1 MEQPKPPDEEPLSKA
16 EREALLGAMSPGD
29 WARAESLARV
39 AALGLTDM
47 TAADLLQE
55 TLTDLLSGDRTWR
68 RGVHPLVTLKVAMHS
83 VASNAQKKVDSAP
96 IDRFATVSTGEEE
109 DALEGQAAPVTA
121 VEQLGPS
128 DTLEGRRQLVLIEQL
143 VCGDDEAELVLMA
156 WAMGYSGAEARQET
170 GLDAKQFDAAR
181 QRLLRKLKPVA
192 AARNT
197 K

>member
-1 MEQPKPPDEEPLSKA
+1 MEQAKPPNDTPHSRA
-16 EREALLGAMSPGD
+16 ELEALLGAMLPGD

-39 AALGLTDM
+39 AAYGLTDM
-47 TAADLLQE
+47 TAADLLHE
-55 TLTDLLSGDRTWR
+55 TLVDLLSGDRTWK

-83 VASNAQKKVDSAP
+83 VASNAQKKVDNAP
-96 IDRFATVSTGEEE
+96 IDQFATMSTGEE
-109 DALEGQAAPVTA
+109 DAPEGQRAPVTA
-121 VEQLGPS
+121 VEPLGPL
-128 DTLEGRRQLVLIEQL
+128 DTLEGRQQLALIELL
-143 VCGDDEAELVLMA
+143 VKGDAQAELVLTA
-156 WAMGYSGAEARQET
+156 WAMGYSGAEARLET

>member
-1 MEQPKPPDEEPLSKA
+1 MEQLKPPDDTPLSKA

-39 AALGLTDM
+39 AAYGLTDM
-47 TAADLLQE
+47 TAADLLHE
-55 TLTDLLSGDRTWR
+55 TLIDLLSGDRTWK

-83 VASNAQKKVDSAP
+83 VASNTQKKVDNAP
-96 IDRFATVSTGEEE
+96 IDRFATVSTSEE
-109 DALEGQAAPVTA
+109 DAPEGQRAPVTA
-121 VEQLGPS
+121 V
-128 DTLEGRRQLVLIEQL
+128 DTLDPLKTLQGRQQLALIEQL
-143 VCGDDEAELVLMA
+143 VMGDAQAELVLTA
-156 WAMGYSGAEARQET
+156 WAMGYSGAEARLET

>member
-1 MEQPKPPDEEPLSKA
+1 MEQPRPPDDTPLSKA
-16 EREALLGAMSPGD
+16 EREALLGAMSAGD

-39 AALGLTDM
+39 AAYGLTDM
-47 TAADLLQE
+47 TAADLLHE
-55 TLTDLLSGDRTWR
+55 TLIDLLSGDRTWK

-83 VASNAQKKVDSAP
+83 VASNAQKKVDNAP
-96 IDRFATVSTGEEE
+96 IDQFATMSTGEE
-109 DALEGQAAPVTA
+109 DAPEGQRAPVTA
-121 VEQLGPS
+121 VEPLGPL
-128 DTLEGRRQLVLIEQL
+128 DTLEGRQQLALIEKL
-143 VCGDDEAELVLMA
+143 VKGDAQAELVLTA
-156 WAMGYSGAEARQET
+156 LAMGYSGAEARLET

>member
-1 MEQPKPPDEEPLSKA
+1 MEQPKPPDDTPLSKA

-39 AALGLTDM
+39 AAYGLTDM
-47 TAADLLQE
+47 TAADLLHE
-55 TLTDLLSGDRTWR
+55 TLIDLLSGDRTWK

-83 VASNAQKKVDSAP
+83 VASNAQKKVDNAP
-96 IDRFATVSTGEEE
+96 IDQFAMVSSGEE
-109 DALEGQAAPVTA
+109 DAPEGQRAPVTA
-121 VEQLGPS
+121 VDPVGPL
-128 DTLEGRRQLVLIEQL
+128 DTFEGRQQLALIEQL
-143 VCGDDEAELVLMA
+143 VKGDAEAELVLTA
-156 WAMGYSGAEARQET
+156 WAMGYSGAEARLET

>member
-16 EREALLGAMSPGD
+16 ERAALLGAMSAGD

-39 AALGLTDM
+39 AAYGLTDM
-47 TAADLLQE
+47 TAEDLLQE
-55 TLTDLLSGDRTWR
+55 TLTDLLGGDRTWR

-83 VASNAQKKVDSAP
+83 VASNAQKRVNNGP
-96 IDRFATVSTGEEE
+96 IDQFATVSTGEEE
-109 DALEGQAAPVTA
+109 ALEGRPTPVHA
-121 VEQLGPS
+121 VERLGPQ
-128 DTLEGRRQLVLIEQL
+128 DTFEGRQQLALIEEL
-143 VCGDDEAELVLMA
+143 VKGDDHAELVLMA

-192 AARNT
+192 AAR
-197 K
+197 

>member
-1 MEQPKPPDEEPLSKA
+1 MEQLKPPDDAPLSKS

-39 AALGLTDM
+39 AAYGLTDM
-47 TAADLLQE
+47 TAADLLHE
-55 TLTDLLSGDRTWR
+55 TLIDLLSGDRTWK
-68 RGVHPLVTLKVAMHS
+68 RGVHPLVTLRVAMHS
-83 VASNAQKKVDSAP
+83 VSSNAQKKVNNAP
-96 IDRFATVSTGEEE
+96 IDQFAMVSTGEE
-109 DALEGQAAPVTA
+109 DALEGQRAPVTA
-121 VEQLGPS
+121 VDPLGPL
-128 DTLEGRRQLVLIEQL
+128 DILEGRRQLALIEQL
-143 VCGDDEAELVLMA
+143 VKGDAEAELVLTA
-156 WAMGYSGAEARQET
+156 WAMGYSSAEARLET

>member
-1 MEQPKPPDEEPLSKA
+1 MEQPKPPDDTPLSKA

-39 AALGLTDM
+39 AAYGLTDM
-47 TAADLLQE
+47 TAADLLHE
-55 TLTDLLSGDRTWR
+55 TLIDLISGDRTWK

-83 VASNAQKKVDSAP
+83 VASNAQKKVDNAP
-96 IDRFATVSTGEEE
+96 IDQFAMVSSGEE
-109 DALEGQAAPVTA
+109 DAPEGQRAPVTA
-121 VEQLGPS
+121 VDPLGPL
-128 DTLEGRRQLVLIEQL
+128 DALEGRQQLALIEQL
-143 VCGDDEAELVLMA
+143 VKGDAEAELVLTA
-156 WAMGYSGAEARQET
+156 WAMGYGGAEARLET
-170 GLDAKQFDAAR
+170 GLDPKQFDAAR

>member
-1 MEQPKPPDEEPLSKA
+1 MEQPKPPDDTPLSKA

-39 AALGLTDM
+39 AAYGLIDM
-47 TAADLLQE
+47 TAADLLHE
-55 TLTDLLSGDRTWR
+55 TVVDLLSGDRTWK

-83 VASNAQKKVDSAP
+83 VASNAQKKVANAP
-96 IDRFATVSTGEEE
+96 IDQFATVSTGEE
-109 DALEGQAAPVTA
+109 DAAEGLRAPVTCA
-121 VEQLGPS
+121 DPLGPL
-128 DTLEGRRQLVLIEQL
+128 DTLEGRQQLALIEEL
-143 VCGDDEAELVLMA
+143 VKGDAEAELVLTA

-197 K
+197 T

>member
-1 MEQPKPPDEEPLSKA
+1 MEQPKPPDEIPLSKA

-39 AALGLTDM
+39 AAFGLTDM
-47 TAADLLQE
+47 TAADLLHE
-55 TLTDLLSGDRTWR
+55 TLIDLLSGDRTWK

-83 VASNAQKKVDSAP
+83 VASNAQKKVDNAP
-96 IDRFATVSTGEEE
+96 IDQFATMSTGEE
-109 DALEGQAAPVTA
+109 DAPEGQRVPVTA
-121 VEQLGPS
+121 VEPLGPL
-128 DTLEGRRQLVLIEQL
+128 DTLEGRQQLALIEQL
-143 VCGDDEAELVLMA
+143 VKGDAQAELVLTA
-156 WAMGYSGAEARQET
+156 WAMGYSGLEARQET

>member
-1 MEQPKPPDEEPLSKA
+1 MEQPKPPDDTPLSKA

-29 WARAESLARV
+29 WARAESLARM
-39 AALGLTDM
+39 AAYGLTDM
-47 TAADLLQE
+47 TAADLLHE
-55 TLTDLLSGDRTWR
+55 TVVDLLSGDRTWK

-83 VASNAQKKVDSAP
+83 VASNAQKKVDNAP
-96 IDRFATVSTGEEE
+96 IDQFAVVSSGEE
-109 DALEGQAAPVTA
+109 DGPEGQRTPVTA
-121 VEQLGPS
+121 VDPLGPL
-128 DTLEGRRQLVLIEQL
+128 DTLEGRQQLALIEQL
-143 VCGDDEAELVLMA
+143 VKGDVQAELVLTA
-156 WAMGYSGAEARQET
+156 WAIGYSGAEARLET

>member
-1 MEQPKPPDEEPLSKA
+1 MEQPSSPGEEPLSKV

-39 AALGLTDM
+39 GAYGLTDM

-83 VASNAQKKVDSAP
+83 VASNAQKKVDNAP

-109 DALEGQAAPVTA
+109 APEGQRTPVGGA
-121 VEQLGPS
+121 EHLGPL
-128 DTLEGRRQLVLIEQL
+128 DILEGRQQLALIEQL
-143 VCGDDEAELVLMA
+143 VRSDAQAELVLTA

-170 GLDAKQFDAAR
+170 GLDTKQFDAAR

-192 AARNT
+192 EARSM

>member
-29 WARAESLARV
+29 WARAESLAR
-39 AALGLTDM
+39 AAAHGLSDM
-47 TAADLLQE
+47 TAQDLLQE
-55 TLTDLLSGDRTWR
+55 TLTDLLGEDRTWR

-83 VASNAQKKVDSAP
+83 IASNALKRVENAP
-96 IDRFATVSTGEEE
+96 IDQFATVSTGEEE
-109 DALEGQAAPVTA
+109 MPEGQPPPVHA
-121 VEQLGPS
+121 VERRSPQDS
-128 DTLEGRRQLVLIEQL
+128 VEGRQQLALIEQL
-143 VCGDDEAELVLMA
+143 VKGDDHAELVLMA

-181 QRLLRKLKPVA
+181 QRLLRKLRPA
-192 AARNT
+192 AALRNL

>member
-1 MEQPKPPDEEPLSKA
+1 MEQPKPPDDTPLSKA

-39 AALGLTDM
+39 AAYGLTDM
-47 TAADLLQE
+47 TAADLLHE
-55 TLTDLLSGDRTWR
+55 TLIDLLGGDRTWK

-83 VASNAQKKVDSAP
+83 VASNAQKKVDNAP
-96 IDRFATVSTGEEE
+96 IDQFAMVSSGEA
-109 DALEGQAAPVTA
+109 DAPEGQRAPVTA
-121 VEQLGPS
+121 VEPLGPL
-128 DTLEGRRQLVLIEQL
+128 DTLEGRQQLALIEQL
-143 VCGDDEAELVLMA
+143 VKGDAEAELVLTA
-156 WAMGYSGAEARQET
+156 WAMGYSGAEARLET

-192 AARNT
+192 AARTT

>member
-1 MEQPKPPDEEPLSKA
+1 MEQPKPPDDTPLSKA

-39 AALGLTDM
+39 AAYGLTYM
-47 TAADLLQE
+47 TAADLLHE
-55 TLTDLLSGDRTWR
+55 TLIDLLSGDRTWK

-83 VASNAQKKVDSAP
+83 VASNAQKKVDKAP
-96 IDRFATVSTGEEE
+96 VDQFAMVSSGEE
-109 DALEGQAAPVTA
+109 DAPEGQRAPVTA
-121 VEQLGPS
+121 VEPLGPL
-128 DTLEGRRQLVLIEQL
+128 DTLEGRQQLALIEQL
-143 VCGDDEAELVLMA
+143 VKGDAEAELVLTA
-156 WAMGYSGAEARQET
+156 WAMGYSGAEARLET

>member
-1 MEQPKPPDEEPLSKA
+1 MEQPKPPDDTPLSKA

-39 AALGLTDM
+39 AAYGLTDM
-47 TAADLLQE
+47 TAADLLHE
-55 TLTDLLSGDRTWR
+55 TLIDLLSGDRTWK

-83 VASNAQKKVDSAP
+83 VASNAQKKVDNAP
-96 IDRFATVSTGEEE
+96 IDQFATMSTGEE
-109 DALEGQAAPVTA
+109 DAPEGQRAPVTA
-121 VEQLGPS
+121 VEPLGPL
-128 DTLEGRRQLVLIEQL
+128 DTLEGRQQLALIELL
-143 VCGDDEAELVLMA
+143 VKGDAQAELVLTA
-156 WAMGYSGAEARQET
+156 WAMGYSGAEARLET

>member
-1 MEQPKPPDEEPLSKA
+1 MEPPGPPDEEPLSKA

-29 WARAESLARV
+29 WARAESLAR
-39 AALGLTDM
+39 AAAYGLTDM

-68 RGVHPLVTLKVAMHS
+68 RGVHPLVTLTVAMHS
-83 VASNAQKKVDSAP
+83 VASNAQKRVSNAP
-96 IDRFATVSTGEEE
+96 IDQFATVSIGEEE
-109 DALEGQAAPVTA
+109 APEGQRAPVTA
-121 VEQLGPS
+121 VERLGPL
-128 DTLEGRRQLVLIEQL
+128 DTLEGRHQLALIEQL
-143 VCGDDEAELVLMA
+143 VKGDAHAELVLTA
-156 WAMGYSGAEARQET
+156 WAMGYSSAEARKET

>member
-1 MEQPKPPDEEPLSKA
+1 MEKPEPPDDTPLSKA
-16 EREALLGAMSPGD
+16 EREAVLGAMSPGD

-39 AALGLTDM
+39 AAYGLTDM
-47 TAADLLQE
+47 TAADLLHE
-55 TLTDLLSGDRTWR
+55 TLIDLLSGDRTWK

-83 VASNAQKKVDSAP
+83 VASNAQKKVDNAP
-96 IDRFATVSTGEEE
+96 IDQFAMVSSGEE
-109 DALEGQAAPVTA
+109 DAPEGQRVAVTA
-121 VEQLGPS
+121 VEPLGPLH
-128 DTLEGRRQLVLIEQL
+128 TLEGRQQLALIEQL
-143 VCGDDEAELVLMA
+143 VKGDADAELVLTA
-156 WAMGYSGAEARQET
+156 WAMGYSGAEARLET

>member
-1 MEQPKPPDEEPLSKA
+1 MEQPKPPDDTPLSKA

-39 AALGLTDM
+39 AAYGLTDM
-47 TAADLLQE
+47 TAADLLHE
-55 TLTDLLSGDRTWR
+55 TLIDLLSGDRTWK

-83 VASNAQKKVDSAP
+83 VASNAQKKVDNAP
-96 IDRFATVSTGEEE
+96 IDQFAMVSSGEE
-109 DALEGQAAPVTA
+109 DAPEGQRAPVTA
-121 VEQLGPS
+121 VEPLGPL
-128 DTLEGRRQLVLIEQL
+128 DTLEGRQQLALIEQL
-143 VCGDDEAELVLMA
+143 VKGDAEAELVLTA
-156 WAMGYSGAEARQET
+156 WAMGCTGAEARLET

>member
-1 MEQPKPPDEEPLSKA
+1 MEPPKPPDEEPLSRA

-39 AALGLTDM
+39 AAYGLTDM

-55 TLTDLLSGDRTWR
+55 TLTDLLSGDRSWR

-83 VASNAQKKVDSAP
+83 VASNAQKKVDNAP
-96 IDRFATVSTGEEE
+96 IDQFAIVSTGEEE
-109 DALEGQAAPVTA
+109 VLEGQPAPVTA
-121 VEQLGPS
+121 IERLGPL
-128 DTLEGRRQLVLIEQL
+128 DILEGRRQIAMLEKLVL
-143 VCGDDEAELVLMA
+143 GDKQEELVLTA
-156 WAMGYSGAEARQET
+156 WAMGYSGAEAQQET

-181 QRLLRKLKPVA
+181 QRLLRKLKRVA